1 MAPLSVEAVAVW
13 IASPRGLDV
22 VVVFKRIPEIGW
34 RSFQIVL
41 ERAELLLAAE
51 AEVLLDDALGVTRA
65 DDHVLVLFVG
75 VGVDIGIAVPEV
87 DVLVAKV
94 GGSFVVLGL
103 SVVDVLVPVVVF
115 VSAADVLVSAACLL
129 VSVVVLVSAS
139 SVLLPV
145 AVVLLSVDVLWSL
158 ATDSLLLA
166 VGVSMSAIVAATID
180 VTLAIVEVLMF
191 AVALVLTVDVLMR
204 VVDVLVFVDDVVIM
218 SAIVGKNIEGAVA
231 TSKTERVSSF
241 FVTSESAGTGTRSFV
256 VNAGSL
262 LAPLVV
268 PVTLVV
274 VDFIGSL
281 ASLVGLLLASSIF
294 SIPAAVDSTLAVL
307 LVLSVYPNL

>member
-103 SVVDVLVPVVVF
+103 SVVDALVPVVVF

-204 VVDVLVFVDDVVIM
+204 VVDDAVIM

-256 VNAGSL
+256 DNEGSL

>member
-1 MAPLSVEAVAVW
+1 MSVEAVAVW

-103 SVVDVLVPVVVF
+103 SVVDALVPVVVF

-204 VVDVLVFVDDVVIM
+204 VVDDAVIM

-256 VNAGSL
+256 DNEGSL

>member
-65 DDHVLVLFVG
+65 EDHVLVLFVG
-75 VGVDIGIAVPEV
+75 VGVDRGIAVPEV

-115 VSAADVLVSAACLL
+115 VSAADVLVSAACVL
-129 VSVVVLVSAS
+129 VPAVVLVSAS

-204 VVDVLVFVDDVVIM
+204 VVDDAVIM

-231 TSKTERVSSF
+231 TSKAERVSSF

>member
-1 MAPLSVEAVAVW
+1 MSVEAVAVW

-103 SVVDVLVPVVVF
+103 SVVDALVPVVVF

-204 VVDVLVFVDDVVIM
+204 VVDDAVIM

-256 VNAGSL
+256 DNEGSF

>member
-103 SVVDVLVPVVVF
+103 SVVDALVPVVVF
-115 VSAADVLVSAACLL
+115 VSAAD
-129 VSVVVLVSAS
+129 VLVSAS

-204 VVDVLVFVDDVVIM
+204 VVDDAVIM

-256 VNAGSL
+256 DNEGSL

-274 VDFIGSL
+274 VDFIG
-281 ASLVGLLLASSIF
+281 
-294 SIPAAVDSTLAVL
+294 
-307 LVLSVYPNL
+307 

>member
-1 MAPLSVEAVAVW
+1 MAPLSVEAVVVW

-75 VGVDIGIAVPEV
+75 VGVDRGIAVPEV

-103 SVVDVLVPVVVF
+103 SVVDALVPVVVF

-204 VVDVLVFVDDVVIM
+204 VVDDAVIM

-274 VDFIGSL
+274 VDFIG
-281 ASLVGLLLASSIF
+281 
-294 SIPAAVDSTLAVL
+294 
-307 LVLSVYPNL
+307 

>member
-103 SVVDVLVPVVVF
+103 SVVDALVPVVVF

-166 VGVSMSAIVAATID
+166 VGVSMSAIGAATID
-180 VTLAIVEVLMF
+180 VTLAIVEVLLF

-204 VVDVLVFVDDVVIM
+204 VVDDAVIM

-256 VNAGSL
+256 DNEGSL

>member
-1 MAPLSVEAVAVW
+1 
-13 IASPRGLDV
+13 
-22 VVVFKRIPEIGW
+22 
-34 RSFQIVL
+34 
-41 ERAELLLAAE
+41 
-51 AEVLLDDALGVTRA
+51 
-65 DDHVLVLFVG
+65 
-75 VGVDIGIAVPEV
+75 
-87 DVLVAKV
+87 
-94 GGSFVVLGL
+94 
-103 SVVDVLVPVVVF
+103 
-115 VSAADVLVSAACLL
+115 
-129 VSVVVLVSAS
+129 
-139 SVLLPV
+139 
-145 AVVLLSVDVLWSL
+145 
-158 ATDSLLLA
+158 
-166 VGVSMSAIVAATID
+166 MSAIVAATID

-204 VVDVLVFVDDVVIM
+204 VVDDAVIM

-256 VNAGSL
+256 DNEGSL